1 MKMNEQVLHSTM
13 WMNFTN
19 IMLNKR
25 TQAKVSI
32 LYDSVSV
39 KSKKENESLMIDV
52 RVVDTLSEEGQT
64 QVAF

>member
-1 MKMNEQVLHSTM
+1 MNEPEPHVTM

>member
-1 MKMNEQVLHSTM
+1 MDEFHKYNAEQKNPGKS
-13 WMNFTN
+13 
-19 IMLNKR
+19 KY
-25 TQAKVSI
+25 I

>member
-1 MKMNEQVLHSTM
+1 MNEQVLHSTM

>member
-1 MKMNEQVLHSTM
+1 MNEQVRHSTM

>member
-1 MKMNEQVLHSTM
+1 MNEQVLLSTM

>member
-1 MKMNEQVLHSTM
+1 MNEQVLHSTM
-13 WMNFTN
+13 WINFTN

>member
-1 MKMNEQVLHSTM
+1 MNEQGLHSTM

-32 LYDSVSV
+32 YYDSVSV
-39 KSKKENESLMIDV
+39 KSKRENESLMIDV
-52 RVVDTLSEEGQT
+52 RVVDTLSEEG
-64 QVAF
+64 

>member
-1 MKMNEQVLHSTM
+1 
-13 WMNFTN
+13 
-19 IMLNKR
+19 MLNKR